1 MWSAAQQ
8 LGMSQLQRDDFK
20 AMLLEKLDERGL
32 SSIDNT
38 QIRIDAEHVHVDPI
52 AADAFGNV
60 IGIMPAGILHWWA
73 VDHVPLL
80 QDGWQRFG
88 VETSWIT
95 KNQTGAQSHQSRVDV
110 AAEINISEKVD
121 PVSITQ
127 YSLQPVTTYFVAGGA
142 HEIDQVLA

>member
-1 MWSAAQQ
+1 MGTSPQH
-8 LGMSQLQRDDFK
+8 LGMPQSQRDDVKTVPFQ
-20 AMLLEKLDERGL
+20 KLDKREL
-32 SSIDNT
+32 ISVDDN
-38 QIRIDAEHVHVDPI
+38 QIRTDAERIHINPV

-95 KNQTGAQSHQSRVDV
+95 KNQTGAQSHQS
-110 AAEINISEKVD
+110 
-121 PVSITQ
+121 
-127 YSLQPVTTYFVAGGA
+127 
-142 HEIDQVLA
+142 